1 MPAALSNPDWHKMI
15 APSVVYFYK
24 GSTAQQL
31 LHSIMPGQQQQNNE
45 DYVAPRDKAEAL
57 AEDYEGSHHDRAGH
71 DKPAPSHQSK
81 PHSVRQ
87 N

>member
-1 MPAALSNPDWHKMI
+1 
-15 APSVVYFYK
+15 
-24 GSTAQQL
+24 
-31 LHSIMPGQQQQNNE
+31 MPGQQQQNNE